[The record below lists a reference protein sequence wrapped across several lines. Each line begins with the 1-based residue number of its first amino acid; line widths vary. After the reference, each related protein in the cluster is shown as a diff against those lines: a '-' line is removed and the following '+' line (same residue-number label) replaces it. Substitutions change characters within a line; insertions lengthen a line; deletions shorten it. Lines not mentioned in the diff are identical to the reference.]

1 MWQSCNDKKLFNQQ
15 LLTCHLLKKD
25 NMQIKLVEFKPE
37 IAEKLTLKGHKK
49 LEAYWKLGPTVK
61 ISWIK
66 SSTQMIPDLP
76 NLSSII

>member
-1 MWQSCNDKKLFNQQ
+1 
-15 LLTCHLLKKD
+15 
-25 NMQIKLVEFKPE
+25 MQIKLVELK
-37 IAEKLTLKGHKK
+37 AKSVGKLTLKGHKK
-49 LEAYWKLGPTVK
+49 LEAYWKLEPTVK